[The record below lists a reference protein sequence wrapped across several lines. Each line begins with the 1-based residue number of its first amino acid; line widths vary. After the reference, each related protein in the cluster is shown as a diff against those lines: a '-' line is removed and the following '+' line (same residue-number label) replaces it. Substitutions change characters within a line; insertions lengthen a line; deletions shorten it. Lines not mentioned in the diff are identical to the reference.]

1 MDKKFYEKDFVA
13 TSIAEIEYVR
23 SPYYDLAAQKQ
34 MTAEEVHA
42 EFDEFGMKMGMIDPS
57 LAMMMASSP
66 NPENISFTRYA
77 DRCEAEEH
85 E

>member
-42 EFDEFGMKMGMIDPS
+42 ELDEFGMKMGMIDPS